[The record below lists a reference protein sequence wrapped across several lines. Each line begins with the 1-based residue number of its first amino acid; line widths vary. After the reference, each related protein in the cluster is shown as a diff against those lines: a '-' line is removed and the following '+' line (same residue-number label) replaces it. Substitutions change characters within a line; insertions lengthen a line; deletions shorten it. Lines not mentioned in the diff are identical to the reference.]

1 MHVLSGRAGV
11 TQLPVQT
18 VMFKRYSC
26 LTIFATQDRGWFAST
41 NEGVLTV
48 FCAEHFFHGWQQ
60 TKHPRNCSTN
70 STVDNSSGTPSF

>member
-1 MHVLSGRAGV
+1 MNVLSGRAGV

-18 VMFKRYSC
+18 VMFKRYSR

-48 FCAEHFFHGWQQ
+48 FCAEHFFSWLA
-60 TKHPRNCSTN
+60 TN
-70 STVDNSSGTPSF
+70 ETPSKLFDKLRR